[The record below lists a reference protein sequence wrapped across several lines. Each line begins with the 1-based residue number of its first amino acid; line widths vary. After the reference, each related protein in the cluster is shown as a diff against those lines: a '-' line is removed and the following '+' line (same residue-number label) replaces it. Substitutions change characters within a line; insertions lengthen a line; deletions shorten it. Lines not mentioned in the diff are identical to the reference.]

1 MTTFIINPIPAYKA
15 LSMAETLVPLTCTGQ
30 SLNYNYEDCVSHGDE
45 PLSFRFDALT
55 GIYLLHLSM
64 TFV

>member
-1 MTTFIINPIPAYKA
+1 
-15 LSMAETLVPLTCTGQ
+15 MAETLVPLTCTGQ
-30 SLNYNYEDCVSHGDE
+30 SLNYNYEGCVSHGDE